1 MQKTDI
7 LLEASLKDL
16 LHIMKAHNVVRNII
30 QSKDVIKSY
39 YCEKEDIKNELNDFK
54 IKLGAFFVLHQ

>member
-1 MQKTDI
+1 MNMQEKDI

-16 LHIMKAHNVVRNII
+16 LHIMKAHKVVRNII

-39 YCEKEDIKNELNDFK
+39 QCEKEDVKNELNDF
-54 IKLGAFFVLHQ
+54 IIN

>member
-1 MQKTDI
+1 MHMQEKDI

-16 LHIMKAHNVVRNII
+16 LHIMKAHKVVRNII

-39 YCEKEDIKNELNDFK
+39 QCEKEDVKMN
-54 IKLGAFFVLHQ
+54 